1 MAQAKLSVGN
11 VEILALHDGEAA
23 MPLTQPFP
31 HVPAEDWTPY
41 QQQYPETFVG
51 TDRIRAY
58 FMCYL
63 LRSKGRTILF
73 DTGLGSN
80 ASNPGTV
87 AALFDGQDSHLMT
100 ELHSAGVGTEDVDVV
115 FHSHLHPDHVGW
127 NLSRTGSKS
136 VPTFPRARYVA
147 HQADWDVFKS
157 PGDEQLFG
165 FKFWQETIGPLEN
178 LGLIDLITD
187 EHSLTREITAFPTP
201 GHTPG
206 HMSLA
211 IVSAGE
217 RALVLGDVFDHPAQ
231 VAEPQWVSGFDMD
244 PALGVET
251 RTRMFDRAEAEN
263 ATLAES
269 HHSGFRKVVRV
280 EGRRYW
286 QGL

>member
-1 MAQAKLSVGN
+1 MPEARLSVGN
-11 VEILALHDGEAA
+11 VEILALLDGESTL
-23 MPLTQPFP
+23 PLSLPFP
-31 HVPAEDWTPY
+31 HVPPEAWTHY

-51 TDRIRAY
+51 TDRFRAY
-58 FMCYL
+58 FVCYL
-63 LRSKGRTILF
+63 LRSQGRTILL

-80 ASNPGTV
+80 TTNPGTV
-87 AALFDGQDSHLMT
+87 AALFDGQDSHLLN
-100 ELHSAGVGTEDVDVV
+100 ELQSAGVRTEDVDIV

-127 NLSRTGSKS
+127 NLSRADSNP

-147 HQADWDVFKS
+147 HQADWEVFKS
-157 PGDEQLFG
+157 PGDEDLFG
-165 FKFWQETIGPLEN
+165 FKFWQETIGPLES
-178 LGLIDLITD
+178 LGLIDLITG
-187 EHSLTREITAFPTP
+187 EHSLTSEITAIPTP

-231 VAEPQWVSGFDMD
+231 VTEPAWVSGFDMD

-251 RTRMFDRAEAEN
+251 KTRMFDRAEAEN
-263 ATLAES
+263 AAMAGS
-269 HHSGFRKVVRV
+269 HHSGFGKVVRV

-286 QGL
+286 QAL

>member
-1 MAQAKLSVGN
+1 MTQSMLSVGN
-11 VEILALHDGEAA
+11 VEILALLDGDSTL
-23 MPLTQPFP
+23 PISRPFP
-31 HVPAEDWTPY
+31 HVPADAWPPFR
-41 QQQYPETFVG
+41 QRYPETFIG
-51 TDRIRAY
+51 TDRIRAV

-63 LRSKGRTILF
+63 LRSQGRTILF

-80 ASNPGTV
+80 TTNPGTV
-87 AALFDGQDSHLMT
+87 AALFDGQDSHLLT
-100 ELHSAGVGTEDVDVV
+100 ELQSAGIRTEDVDTV

-127 NLSRTGSKS
+127 NMSSSGPDG
-136 VPTFPRARYVA
+136 VPTFPRAKWVV

-157 PGDEQLFG
+157 PGDEEIFG
-165 FKFWQETIGPLEN
+165 FTFWQETIGPLES
-178 LGLIDLITD
+178 LGLIDLITG
-187 EHSLTREITAFPTP
+187 EHSLTSEITAIPTP

-231 VAEPQWVSGFDMD
+231 VTEPQWECGFDMD

-263 ATLAES
+263 AAMAGS
-269 HHSGFRKVVRV
+269 HHHGFGKLVRV

-286 QGL
+286 QAL